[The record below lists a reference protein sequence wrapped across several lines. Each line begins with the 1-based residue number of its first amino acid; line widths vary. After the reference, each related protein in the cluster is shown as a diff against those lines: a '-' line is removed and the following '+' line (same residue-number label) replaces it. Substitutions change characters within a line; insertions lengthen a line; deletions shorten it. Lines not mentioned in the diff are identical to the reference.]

1 MSTVNKTNS
10 SEIEGS
16 QVAIILCDETGAE
29 PARSIL
35 ALSTKGDLSTAF
47 DEDSEDF
54 TPGAER
60 QTRQYRTSQTFTVEV
75 SSALAADL
83 EAMTEIGLASD
94 SGTDGI
100 EFSTSTDDRRI
111 GFGEEKYV
119 EVAYL
124 ADELPSDLS
133 TFDVADDTEAFSDR
147 VTEIAA
153 DADVEMSTSIAAGF
167 STEVKTLHPGSVV
180 LDTAEQLAADFIVV
194 PREPATD
201 AESDV
206 LEKAAEYVLLYASQP
221 VLSV

>member
-29 PARSIL
+29 PVRSIL

-60 QTRQYRTSQTFTVEV
+60 QTREYRTNQTFTVEV

-83 EAMTEIGLASD
+83 EAMTEIGLAVD
-94 SGTDGI
+94 GTDGI

-111 GFGEEKYV
+111 GYGEEKYV
-119 EVAYL
+119 EIAYL

-133 TFDVADDTEAFSDR
+133 TFDVVADTELLHRFGDCKLMNP
-147 VTEIAA
+147 EIDPSSTPPMASWEWAVEGEKYIDYDPAA
-153 DADVEMSTSIAAGF
+153 
-167 STEVKTLHPGSVV
+167 
-180 LDTAEQLAADFIVV
+180 
-194 PREPATD
+194 
-201 AESDV
+201 
-206 LEKAAEYVLLYASQP
+206 
-221 VLSV
+221 